1 MPFFAYKGRDGR
13 GALMQGVLE
22 GADSAAVADQ
32 LFGAGVTPVE
42 ITPTRKASTGAGA
55 GGAVQGWRERLFE
68 KKVTSLD
75 VQLFS
80 RQLYTLLKSGVPI
93 MRGLAGLQESA
104 ISKSFARVIKDLRE
118 SLDAGRELSIAM
130 ARHPLVFT
138 PFYLSMVK
146 VGEMTGRLEEVF
158 LRLFDHL
165 EFDRDMRERV
175 KTALR
180 YPSFVVIAMVLAMV
194 VVNVWV
200 IPQFAKVFA
209 SFNAELPLMTR
220 ILLATSTFTVA
231 WWPAL
236 AGAAGTAFFGFRAWI
251 RTAKGRLAWD
261 RHKLRL
267 PIAGKIIHKATMAR
281 FARSFALS
289 MRSGVPIVQA
299 LTVVSQTADN
309 AYLSLRIEGMRDGV
323 ERGESILRTSTAAN
337 VFTPMVLQMIA
348 VGEESGSLDDLM
360 DEIAQMYEREVDY
373 ELKTLSSQIEP
384 ILIVFLGAMVLVLAL
399 GIFLPIWD
407 LGQAALHKK

>member
-1 MPFFAYKGRDGR
+1 MPFFAYKGRDAR

-42 ITPTRKASTGAGA
+42 ITPTRKGSAGAGA
-55 GGAVQGWRERLFE
+55 DVRGWRERLFE
-68 KKVTSLD
+68 KKVRSID

-80 RQLYTLLKSGVPI
+80 RQIYTLLKSGVPI

-130 ARHPLVFT
+130 ARHPAVFT

-165 EFDRDMRERV
+165 EFERDMRERV

-180 YPSFVVIAMVLAMV
+180 YPGFVVTAMVLAMV
-194 VVNVWV
+194 IVNVFV
-200 IPQFAKVFA
+200 IPKFAAVFK
-209 SFNAELPLMTR
+209 SFDAELPLMTR
-220 ILLATSTFTVA
+220 ILLATSEATVA

-236 AGAAGTAFFGFRAWI
+236 LGGAVLAGLGFRAWI
-251 RTAKGRLAWD
+251 ASAKGRLDWD
-261 RHKLRL
+261 RYKLRL
-267 PIAGKIIHKATMAR
+267 PVAGKIIHKATMAR

-299 LTVVSQTADN
+299 LSVVSQTADN
-309 AYLSLRIEGMRDGV
+309 AWLSSRIDGMRDGV
-323 ERGESILRTSTAAN
+323 ERGESILRTATGAN
-337 VFTPMVLQMIA
+337 VFTPMVLQMVA

-384 ILIVFLGAMVLVLAL
+384 ILICFLGLMVLVLAL

-407 LGQAALHKK
+407 LGNAALHPK